1 MPQQSAMVQWPTEI
15 IGSGHLEVGATDL
28 AITVG
33 VSSVP
38 RKALG
43 LKGYYAKSSSPMLL
57 S

>member
-1 MPQQSAMVQWPTEI
+1 MVQWPTEI